1 MFILIYPLSFL
12 SSYLLL
18 VILRTNSQIEKNII
32 LVTNNIKLK
41 IYKNGVQI
49 LKKAATELKS
59 RKKEMTSTEM
69 NFKSFSLTSC
79 TVSESEIKEWSPP
92 TKVSH
97 TLRGGHKA
105 PIAAET

>member
-1 MFILIYPLSFL
+1 M
-12 SSYLLL
+12 
-18 VILRTNSQIEKNII
+18 V
-32 LVTNNIKLK
+32 KLK

-59 RKKEMTSTEM
+59 GKEEMTSTEI
-69 NFKSFSLTSC
+69 NFKSVSLTSC
-79 TVSESEIKEWSPP
+79 LVSESEIKEWSPP

>member
-1 MFILIYPLSFL
+1 
-12 SSYLLL
+12 
-18 VILRTNSQIEKNII
+18 
-32 LVTNNIKLK
+32 
-41 IYKNGVQI
+41 
-49 LKKAATELKS
+49 
-59 RKKEMTSTEM
+59 MTSTEM

-92 TKVSH
+92 TKVSQ